1 MIEDNRF
8 SFTDDGLLQI
18 IHGASRDA
26 VEALDKIVECIDES
40 QYENQPDCYKEL
52 VLAVAHGGADALKS
66 RKIGRY
72 VEYADRVGIPDEF
85 RTAEIEKIERSS
97 IPNADKMNEA
107 SNLFL
112 RSVRAL
118 NLEDKDFSIKSG
130 KASVKA
136 RKMAEMEAGAV
147 RVLNDDEMAVVNK
160 LEEFI
165 IWARGIAPDGWNV
178 ATIMSNCLKGSWE
191 GRPVVP
197 LDELPKIAIKSKL
210 KPYAEFVEDQA
221 ALMARRN
228 SIQD

>member
-1 MIEDNRF
+1 MTEDIRNQF
-8 SFTDDGLLQI
+8 VDDGLILS
-18 IHGASRDA
+18 IHRGCMDA
-26 VEALDKIVECIDES
+26 VAALDVIVQCMVEC
-40 QYENQPDCYKEL
+40 QAENQPDCDKEL

-66 RKIGRY
+66 RKLARY

-85 RTAEIEKIERSS
+85 RTAEIEKIERAS

-130 KASVKA
+130 KSSVRA

-160 LEEFI
+160 LKEFI

-178 ATIMSNCLKGSWE
+178 ATIMADCLKGSWE
-191 GRPVVP
+191 GRPVVS
-197 LDELPKIAIKSKL
+197 LDELPKMAIKSKL
-210 KPYAEFVEDQA
+210 KPYAKFVEDQA